1 MKKKPKPKPMTTI
14 ARVKAFE
21 IQTALTDLRTYE
33 HADQLKQLNQWFN
46 ELRNQIDSRFTG
58 MDREKI
64 RVDVNEKLVDGIHL
78 QLGIINQRLA
88 ALEHLSGIRCNVP
101 AEPTPGWQKIVTLG
115 TIIIP
120 KPSLWQ
126 KFKRFLG
133 F

>member
-1 MKKKPKPKPMTTI
+1 MTTI
-14 ARVKAFE
+14 ARVKALE
-21 IQTALTDLRTYE
+21 IQTALTDARTYE
-33 HADQLKQLNQWFN
+33 HADQLKQLGEQFDKLAEDQLKHYSTLLGRIESLCAGTNVAMERRLN
-46 ELRNQIDSRFTG
+46 EISALET
-58 MDREKI
+58 
-64 RVDVNEKLVDGIHL
+64 
-78 QLGIINQRLA
+78 RLA

-101 AEPTPGWQKIVTLG
+101 AEPTHGWQKIVTLG

>member
-1 MKKKPKPKPMTTI
+1 MKKKHKPKPMTTI
-14 ARVKAFE
+14 ARVKLLE
-21 IQTALTDLRTYE
+21 SQTALTDARTYE
-33 HADQLKQLNQWFN
+33 HADQLKQLGEQFDKLAKIVAADFQTHTRRIVEIN
-46 ELRNQIDSRFTG
+46 E
-58 MDREKI
+58 
-64 RVDVNEKLVDGIHL
+64 
-78 QLGIINQRLA
+78 RLA
-88 ALEHLSGIRCNVP
+88 ALESLSGIRCNVP